1 MSYKALYRTYRP
13 STFDEVAGQEHIIRT
28 LKNALANKK
37 IAHAYLFAGPRG
49 TGKTTMARIFAKAL
63 NCEEGFGHQ
72 CNNCINCKSINE
84 GSHPDVIELD
94 AASNNGVNDI
104 RVLVDQVRYSPTMG
118 KYKVYIIDEV
128 HMLSDSAFNA
138 LLKTLEEPPENVLFI
153 LATTDPQE
161 ILPTIISRCQRYDFT
176 KISDDSIIAKMDEIL
191 VKEGIEFEGEA
202 LKLIA
207 SLADGGMRDA
217 LSMLDQVLAYS
228 QNGKLNTQ
236 DVLDIFS
243 LESTASKVALL
254 DEIAS
259 GHASE
264 VLSTVNQ
271 YFKKGTDLKRLTS
284 DLLLIVKDVLVY
296 LVTRRDDV
304 LKNITLHQAS
314 TLARNIN
321 EDKANSMIN
330 TLIETL
336 SNYSKVASINSIF
349 EVSVLKLCDIC
360 KQREKAIEKP
370 AEVEDNTKIDAIE
383 KKVEEAPVV
392 EKIVKEETIK
402 YEKLDNVKALKNTI
416 IGDSYVVNPDLMIP
430 IMVKSNKDIKKELL
444 DRWDEIKKF
453 TSNPLIGGLASNMLD
468 AHPLVCSKDILI
480 LEFQMQSVVD
490 KFNKVENQKTI
501 QDIVFNAFEKHLFVY
516 SITRKQSVDYQKTY
530 SEMKQLDKLPKPDSV
545 VIEFEGE

>member
-28 LKNALANKK
+28 LKNALATKK

-72 CNNCINCKSINE
+72 CNNCTNCKSINE

-153 LATTDPQE
+153 LATTDPQD
-161 ILPTIISRCQRYDFT
+161 ILPTILSRCQRYDFT
-176 KISDDSIIAKMDEIL
+176 KISDESIIAKMDEIL
-191 VKEGIEFEGEA
+191 TKEGIEFEGEA

-243 LESTASKVALL
+243 LESTTSKVALL
-254 DEIAS
+254 DDIAS
-259 GHASE
+259 GNAIE
-264 VLSTVNQ
+264 VLTKVNE

-284 DLLLIVKDVLVY
+284 DLLFIVKDVLIY
-296 LVTRRDDV
+296 LVTRRDNV
-304 LKNITLHQAS
+304 LKNITLPQAT
-314 TLARNIN
+314 TLARLID
-321 EDKANSMIN
+321 EDKANKIID

-360 KQREKAIEKP
+360 KKREKITEKP
-370 AEVEDNTKIDAIE
+370 AELVDNEKIDAIE
-383 KKVEEAPVV
+383 VKKEETPVV
-392 EKIVKEETIK
+392 ENIVKQETIQ
-402 YEKLDNVKALKNTI
+402 YEKLDHVKAIKNTI
-416 IGDSYVVNPDLMIP
+416 VGDSYVINDDLMVP
-430 IMVKSNKDIKKELL
+430 IMVKSNKEIKKELL
-444 DRWDEIKKF
+444 DRWDEIKNF

-468 AHPLVCSKDILI
+468 AHPLVCSKDVLI

-490 KFNKVENQKTI
+490 KFNKVENQKVI
-501 QDIVFNAFEKHLFVY
+501 QDIVFNAFGKHLFVY
-516 SITRKQSVDYQKTY
+516 SITRKQSVDYQRIY